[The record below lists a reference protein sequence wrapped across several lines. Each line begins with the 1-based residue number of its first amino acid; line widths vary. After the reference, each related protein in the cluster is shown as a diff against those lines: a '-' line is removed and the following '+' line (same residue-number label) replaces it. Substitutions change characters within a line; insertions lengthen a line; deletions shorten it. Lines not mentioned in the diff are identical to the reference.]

1 MHLHSPVEPPVEIEI
16 GPEPSLAVI
25 WLHGLGADGHDF
37 ESIVPELRLPLEP
50 GVRFIFPHAPH
61 RPVTINGGY
70 IMRAWYD
77 IAQSDR
83 GFEQN
88 AEHIR
93 ESEKIVQGLIERE
106 NSRGIPSGRI
116 VLAGFSQGGAIALH
130 AGLRYPRPLAGL
142 LSLSAPV
149 PFVEELMAE
158 TQPVNAN
165 VPIFMAHGTDDQTIP
180 YAMAQQARAQ
190 MEVKGLNIE
199 WHAYVTGHSV
209 VPEEIRDISRWFG
222 HIFSQGGGRGQ
233 RPKPPVFCP

>member
-1 MHLHSPVEPPVEIEI
+1 MDLHSSVELPVEIEI
-16 GPEPSLAVI
+16 GSVPSVAVI

-37 ESIVPELRLPLEP
+37 ESIVPELRLPPEP

-77 IAQSDR
+77 IAQSAH

-130 AGLRYPRPLAGL
+130 TGLRYPRPLAGL

-158 TQPVNAN
+158 THTVNAD
-165 VPIFMAHGTDDQTIP
+165 VPIFMAHGTDDPMVP

-190 MEVKGLNIE
+190 MEAKGLKIE

-209 VPEEIRDISRWFG
+209 VPDEIRDISCWFG
-222 HIFSQGGGRGQ
+222 RVFNKTGERGRG
-233 RPKPPVFCP
+233 P

>member
-1 MHLHSPVEPPVEIEI
+1 MELRSSVEPPVEIEI
-16 GPEPSLAVI
+16 GPKPSLAVI

-37 ESIVPELRLPLEP
+37 ESIVPEFRLPPEP

-88 AEHIR
+88 AAHIR
-93 ESEKIVQGLIERE
+93 ESEKIVRGLIERE

-116 VLAGFSQGGAIALH
+116 VLAGFSQGGAVVLH
-130 AGLRYPRPLAGL
+130 AGLRYPQPLAGL

-149 PFVEELMAE
+149 PFVEDLLAA
-158 TQPVNAN
+158 TQTVNAE
-165 VPIFMAHGTDDQTIP
+165 VPIFMAHGTDDPMVP
-180 YAMAQQARAQ
+180 YAMAQQARTQ
-190 MEVKGLNIE
+190 MEAKGLNLE
-199 WHAYVTGHSV
+199 WHAYATGHSV
-209 VPEEIRDISRWFG
+209 VPEEILDISRWFG
-222 HIFSQGGGRGQ
+222 RIFSQDGGRG
-233 RPKPPVFCP
+233 RGP

>member
-1 MHLHSPVEPPVEIEI
+1 MDIRSPAEPPVEIEI
-16 GPEPSLAVI
+16 GPKPSLAVI

-37 ESIVPELRLPLEP
+37 ESIVPELRLPSEP

-83 GFEQN
+83 GFKQN

-93 ESEKIVQGLIERE
+93 ESEKIVRDLIERE

-130 AGLRYPRPLAGL
+130 TGLRYPQPLAGL

-149 PFVEELMAE
+149 PFVENLMVE
-158 TQPVNAN
+158 THPVNAD
-165 VPIFMAHGTDDQTIP
+165 VPIFLAHGTEDPMVP
-180 YAMAQQARAQ
+180 YALAQQIRTQ
-190 MEVKGLNIE
+190 MEAKGLNIE

-222 HIFSQGGGRGQ
+222 RIFSINGGRGQ
-233 RPKPPVFCP
+233 GSEPPIL

>member
-1 MHLHSPVEPPVEIEI
+1 MDIRSPAEPPVEIEI
-16 GPEPSLAVI
+16 GPKPSLAVI

-37 ESIVPELRLPLEP
+37 ESIVPELRLPSEP

-61 RPVTINGGY
+61 RPVTINSGY

-77 IAQSDR
+77 ITSLDR
-83 GFEQN
+83 GVGQN

-93 ESEKIVQGLIERE
+93 ESEKIVRGLIERE

-130 AGLRYPRPLAGL
+130 TGLRYPQPLAGL

-149 PFVEELMAE
+149 PFVENLMAE
-158 TQPVNAN
+158 THAVNAD
-165 VPIFMAHGTDDQTIP
+165 VPIFLAHGTDDPMVP
-180 YAMAQQARAQ
+180 YAMAQQILAQ
-190 MEVKGLNIE
+190 MEAKGLNIE

-222 HIFSQGGGRGQ
+222 HVCNQDDGRG
-233 RPKPPVFCP
+233 RGP